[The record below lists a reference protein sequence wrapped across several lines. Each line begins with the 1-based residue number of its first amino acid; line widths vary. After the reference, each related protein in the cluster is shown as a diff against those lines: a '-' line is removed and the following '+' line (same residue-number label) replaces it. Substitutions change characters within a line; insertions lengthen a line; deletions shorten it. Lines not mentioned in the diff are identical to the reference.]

1 MPSHRARRPADH
13 ALFKTDR
20 LVQERRI
27 SDGAEMIRTPLLA
40 LLLATS
46 ATAATPSPEALRDA
60 ALDDTIAWDIVEG
73 LTTEVG
79 PRLAGTEAEARA
91 RDWAVKRLKALGF
104 ANVHIETYDM
114 PVWRRGVET
123 AEVIAPFPQTLAV
136 TALGNSVA
144 TPTQGLTAEIVG
156 FDGIEALKAADPAAV
171 RGKIVFVNHAMAV
184 QQDGGS
190 YGQIGV
196 IRRLGPSIAAQKG
209 AAAIVIRSIGTDR
222 HRLPHTG
229 VQNWD
234 AGVQPIPAAA
244 LSVPDAEQ
252 LARILARGKPVTLHL
267 TIGAGPAGIAQS
279 GNVVAEVPGR
289 DPGAGIVLVGGHLD
303 SWDLGTGAIDDG
315 AGVAITAAA
324 AKRVMDAGRPLRTI
338 RVVWF
343 GAEEVGGLG
352 GEAYAKA
359 HAREKH
365 VLVGESDSGADRV
378 WRLAT
383 SSGSPASPLID
394 RLAAL
399 LAPLGVTR
407 GTGMAHGGSDVGP
420 VAAAAHAPVID
431 LNQDASRYFD
441 AHHTADDTLDRI
453 DKVQLRQNVAAWTAT
468 LALVAN
474 DPIEL
479 TPTSGAAH

>member
-1 MPSHRARRPADH
+1 
-13 ALFKTDR
+13 
-20 LVQERRI
+20 
-27 SDGAEMIRTPLLA
+27 MIRLPLLA
-40 LLLATS
+40 LLTSIPLAT
-46 ATAATPSPEALRDA
+46 AAVAAPAATPSPEVLRDA
-60 ALDDTIAWDIVEG
+60 ALDDAIAWDIVEG

-79 PRLAGTEAEARA
+79 QRLAGTEAEARA

-104 ANVHIETYDM
+104 ANVHVETYDM
-114 PVWRRGVET
+114 PVWRRGVEA
-123 AEVIAPFPQTLAV
+123 AEIVAPFPQKLAV

-144 TPTQGLTAEIVG
+144 TANGGLTAEVVA
-156 FDGIEALKAADPAAV
+156 FDGLDELKAAKPAAV
-171 RGKIVFVNHAMAV
+171 SGKIVFVNHAMAV

-190 YGQIGV
+190 YGEVGA
-196 IRRLGPSIAAQKG
+196 IRRTGPSVAAQKG
-209 AAAIVIRSIGTDR
+209 AAAIVIRSIGTDH
-222 HRLPHTG
+222 HRMPHTG
-229 VQNWD
+229 VQSWT

-244 LSVPDAEQ
+244 LSVSDADQ
-252 LARILARGKPVTLHL
+252 LARILARGKPVKLHL
-267 TIGAGPAGIAQS
+267 TIGAGPAGTGQS
-279 GNVVAEVPGR
+279 GNVIAEVPGR
-289 DPGAGIVLVGGHLD
+289 DPKAGIVLVGGHLD

-324 AKRVMDAGRPLRTI
+324 AKRIMDAGRPLRTI

-359 HAREKH
+359 HAGEKH

-383 SSGSPASPLID
+383 SSGSPGSPLND

-407 GTGMAHGGSDVGP
+407 GAGTAHGGTDVAP
-420 VAAAAHAPVID
+420 IAAAAHAPVID
-431 LNQDASRYFD
+431 LGQDASRYFD
-441 AHHTADDTLDRI
+441 VHHTADDTLDRI

-468 LALVAN
+468 LALIAN
-474 DPIEL
+474 DPAEL
-479 TPTSGAAH
+479 APTRGAPHGD

>member
-1 MPSHRARRPADH
+1 V
-13 ALFKTDR
+13 LFKTHR

-156 FDGIEALKAADPAAV
+156 FDGIDALKAADPAAV

-209 AAAIVIRSIGTDR
+209 PPRS
-222 HRLPHTG
+222 
-229 VQNWD
+229 
-234 AGVQPIPAAA
+234 
-244 LSVPDAEQ
+244 
-252 LARILARGKPVTLHL
+252 
-267 TIGAGPAGIAQS
+267 
-279 GNVVAEVPGR
+279 
-289 DPGAGIVLVGGHLD
+289 
-303 SWDLGTGAIDDG
+303 
-315 AGVAITAAA
+315 
-324 AKRVMDAGRPLRTI
+324 
-338 RVVWF
+338 
-343 GAEEVGGLG
+343 
-352 GEAYAKA
+352 
-359 HAREKH
+359 
-365 VLVGESDSGADRV
+365 
-378 WRLAT
+378 
-383 SSGSPASPLID
+383 
-394 RLAAL
+394 
-399 LAPLGVTR
+399 
-407 GTGMAHGGSDVGP
+407 
-420 VAAAAHAPVID
+420 
-431 LNQDASRYFD
+431 
-441 AHHTADDTLDRI
+441 
-453 DKVQLRQNVAAWTAT
+453 
-468 LALVAN
+468 
-474 DPIEL
+474 
-479 TPTSGAAH
+479 

>member
-1 MPSHRARRPADH
+1 MIRLPLV
-13 ALFKTDR
+13 ALF
-20 LVQERRI
+20 V
-27 SDGAEMIRTPLLA
+27 AA
-40 LLLATS
+40 AT
-46 ATAATPSPEALRDA
+46 AAPAATPSPEVLRDA
-60 ALDDTIAWDIVEG
+60 ALDDGIAWDIVEG

-79 PRLAGTEAEARA
+79 QRLAGTEAEARA
-91 RDWAVKRLKALGF
+91 RDWAVKKLKALGF
-104 ANVHIETYDM
+104 ANVHVETYNM
-114 PVWRRGVET
+114 PVWRREVET
-123 AEVIAPFPQTLAV
+123 AEIISPFPQKLAV
-136 TALGNSVA
+136 AALGNSVS
-144 TPTQGLTAEIVG
+144 TPAQGLTAEVVG
-156 FDGIEALKAADPAAV
+156 FDGLEALKAADPASI

-190 YGQIGV
+190 YGEVGV
-196 IRRLGPSIAAQKG
+196 IRRLGPSVAAAKG

-229 VQNWD
+229 VQTWA

-252 LARILARGKPVTLHL
+252 MSRILARGKPVRLHL
-267 TIGAGPAGIAQS
+267 TIGAGPAGTAQS

-289 DPGAGIVLVGGHLD
+289 DPKAGILLVGGHLD

-324 AKRVMDAGRPLRTI
+324 AKRIMDAGRPLRTI

-359 HAREKH
+359 HAGEKH

-378 WRLAT
+378 WRFTT
-383 SSGSPASPLID
+383 SSGSPQSPLIG
-394 RLAAL
+394 RLSAL

-407 GTGMAHGGSDVGP
+407 GNEPAHGGTDVAP
-420 VAAAAHAPVID
+420 AAAATRAPVID
-431 LNQDASRYFD
+431 LRQDASRYFD
-441 AHHTADDTLDRI
+441 VHHTADDTLDRI
-453 DKVQLRQNVAAWTAT
+453 DKDQLRQNVAAWTAT
-468 LALVAN
+468 LALLAN
-474 DPIEL
+474 DPAEL
-479 TPTSGAAH
+479 TPTTGAAHPE